1 MPLSSGAKPMPARA
15 TSWVGRPWMPTP
27 LKRDGPRA
35 RTEIAHD
42 RSQQGGLARAVPPDQ
57 ADDLVRADV
66 ERQPAENVAGL
77 DVDVEVADGEHQ
89 GFRRRPTTMSTTLA
103 SAWISA
109 GVASARTLPW
119 WSAMIRS
126 E

>member
-1 MPLSSGAKPMPARA
+1 MIVRSSVVLPAPFRPTRQT
-15 TSWVGRPWMPTP
+15 TS
-27 LKRDGPRA
+27 
-35 RTEIAHD
+35 
-42 RSQQGGLARAVPPDQ
+42 S
-57 ADDLVRADV
+57 RADV
-66 ERQPAENVAGL
+66 EREPPENVAGL
-77 DVDVEVADGEHQ
+77 DVHVEVADREHQ
-89 GFRRRPTTMSTTLA
+89 GCRRRPTTMSTTRA